1 MTPSSSSGPR
11 KTGSSGLGAWPPA
24 RPRVRPQAV
33 AGRLGHRRL
42 GVLPPAVRRPGGERA
57 AHLGHLAHHVV
68 ERGVVGDLVHG
79 GAHPECGRQRD
90 RLDERVPQVHLAAD
104 RRGVPHQRDE
114 REAVRGR
121 GLQHHLERLEAVGVD
136 QLLGQPAGVVGC
148 ERGQGA
154 LVDLP
159 GLGAGPERG
168 GGLPR
173 AVEVVVGEVRRR
185 RRTPARPPRSRSW
198 SLSDPSVPPAAEEPG
213 RSAWIRPRA
222 YQGAGSRL

>member
-1 MTPSSSSGPR
+1 MTPSSSR
-11 KTGSSGLGAWPPA
+11 AAEDRFVGLG
-24 RPRVRPQAV
+24 RGLRLVLGSGSQAV

-79 GAHPECGRQRD
+79 GPHPQRGRERD

-114 REAVRGR
+114 REAVRRR

-148 ERGQGA
+148 ERRQGA

-159 GLGAGPERG
+159 GLGAGPERR

-173 AVEVVVGEVRRR
+173 AVEVVVGEVRRGVVR
-185 RRTPARPPRSRSW
+185 RLDRLDGGPGRLIHPCLPLRGARPV
-198 SLSDPSVPPAAEEPG
+198 SVDTSAGVSGGRVAA
-213 RSAWIRPRA
+213 
-222 YQGAGSRL
+222 LV